1 MYLIETPTKRNPRF
15 HQAGFGAPFFHFFI
29 IFHSIRS
36 CRCGAVR
43 RIIIKRQNDSDGY
56 KKHSI
61 LDILHQIKLTM
72 AKSGGSAFTGG
83 KLSLKGDKK
92 KKSKKKSSK
101 SKHSLGDEDS
111 PHAKKA
117 SSNDRIEE
125 KQQKHS
131 SSSDEEEEL
140 TAAEKR
146 SKSFKQKRERKEMEQ
161 IVSLSHRERV
171 EAFNTKLGELTEL
184 NDIPRVS
191 AAGNG

>member
-1 MYLIETPTKRNPRF
+1 
-15 HQAGFGAPFFHFFI
+15 
-29 IFHSIRS
+29 
-36 CRCGAVR
+36 
-43 RIIIKRQNDSDGY
+43 
-56 KKHSI
+56 
-61 LDILHQIKLTM
+61 M
-72 AKSGGSAFTGG
+72 AKSSGSAFTGG

-101 SKHSLGDEDS
+101 SKHSLSDEDS

-125 KQQKHS
+125 KQQKNS
-131 SSSDEEEEL
+131 SSSDEEGEL

-146 SKSFKQKRERKEMEQ
+146 LKSFKQKRERKEMEQ

>member
-1 MYLIETPTKRNPRF
+1 
-15 HQAGFGAPFFHFFI
+15 
-29 IFHSIRS
+29 
-36 CRCGAVR
+36 
-43 RIIIKRQNDSDGY
+43 
-56 KKHSI
+56 
-61 LDILHQIKLTM
+61 M
-72 AKSGGSAFTGG
+72 AKSGSAFTGG

-117 SSNDRIEE
+117 SSNSNEIDE
-125 KQQKHS
+125 KQQKR
-131 SSSDEEEEL
+131 SSSDDEEEL
-140 TAAEKR
+140 TAAQKR
-146 SKSFKQKRERKEMEQ
+146 SKSFKQKHERKEMEK
-161 IVSLSHRERV
+161 IVKLSHRERV

>member
-1 MYLIETPTKRNPRF
+1 
-15 HQAGFGAPFFHFFI
+15 
-29 IFHSIRS
+29 
-36 CRCGAVR
+36 
-43 RIIIKRQNDSDGY
+43 
-56 KKHSI
+56 
-61 LDILHQIKLTM
+61 M

-111 PHAKKA
+111 PRAKKE
-117 SSNDRIEE
+117 SSKNDGIDET
-125 KQQKHS
+125 QQKRGG
-131 SSSDEEEEL
+131 SSDEEEEL

-146 SKSFKQKRERKEMEQ
+146 SKSFKQKHERKEMEK
-161 IVSLSHRERV
+161 IVKLSHRERV
-171 EAFNTKLGELTEL
+171 EDFNTKLGELTEL